1 MRRGAEGTQ
10 NALAVGEVLED
21 RGGLLVQIA
30 GMEMQLVVL
39 DVEDVSGD
47 AVAVLVARL
56 SGQFLE
62 ELCVGNVALGYA
74 QMAGFR
80 GRDHRSEA
88 VGPCDLF
95 GDLGIED
102 AGRGLL
108 PDLLVLLPGQ
118 LETFVVGLDAN
129 GRVAVFRE
137 VVVDVLD
144 DGFFP
149 RREVA
154 DISETG
160 DDLVAF
166 LEQGIV
172 DELEVPVGDRQLQ
185 DVEFLFVV
193 FEDERG
199 DLLRD
204 VRREGLPL
212 DLDQKGRFEGV
223 DIHAP
228 VSSGTA

>member
-1 MRRGAEGTQ
+1 
-10 NALAVGEVLED
+10 
-21 RGGLLVQIA
+21 
-30 GMEMQLVVL
+30 MQLVVL

-62 ELCVGNVALGYA
+62 ELCVGNVTLGYA
-74 QMAGFR
+74 QMTGFR

-88 VGPCDLF
+88 VGPCDLL
-95 GDLGIED
+95 GDLGIEN
-102 AGRGLL
+102 AGSGLL
-108 PDLLVLLPGQ
+108 PDLLVLLSGQ
-118 LETFVVGLDAN
+118 LEAFVVGLDMD
-129 GRVAVFRE
+129 GRVTVLRK
-137 VVVDVLD
+137 VIVDILD
-144 DGFFP
+144 DRLLP

-172 DELEVPVGDRQLQ
+172 DELEVPVGDRELQ
-185 DVEFLFVV
+185 HVEFLLVV
-193 FEDERG
+193 LEDERG

-204 VRREGLPL
+204 IRRKGLPL
-212 DLDQKGRFEGV
+212 DLDQKSRFEGV

-228 VSSGTA
+228 VSSRPA

>member
-1 MRRGAEGTQ
+1 
-10 NALAVGEVLED
+10 
-21 RGGLLVQIA
+21 
-30 GMEMQLVVL
+30 MQLVVL

-56 SGQFLE
+56 SGQLLE

-80 GRDHRSEA
+80 GRNHRSEA
-88 VGPCDLF
+88 VGPRDLL
-95 GDLGIED
+95 GDLGIEN
-102 AGRGLL
+102 AGSGLL
-108 PDLLVLLPGQ
+108 PDLLVLLSGQ
-118 LETFVVGLDAN
+118 LEAFVVGLDMD
-129 GRVAVFRE
+129 GRVTVLRK
-137 VVVDVLD
+137 VVVDILD
-144 DGFFP
+144 DRLLA

-172 DELEVPVGDRQLQ
+172 NELEVPVGDRELQ
-185 DVEFLFVV
+185 HVEFLLVV
-193 FEDERG
+193 LEDERG

-204 VRREGLPL
+204 IRRKGLPL
-212 DLDQKGRFEGV
+212 DLDHKSRFEGV

-228 VSSGTA
+228 ISSRPA

>member
-1 MRRGAEGTQ
+1 
-10 NALAVGEVLED
+10 
-21 RGGLLVQIA
+21 
-30 GMEMQLVVL
+30 MQLVVL

-56 SGQFLE
+56 SGQLLE

-88 VGPCDLF
+88 VGPCDLL

-108 PDLLVLLPGQ
+108 PNLLVLLSSQ
-118 LETFVVGLDAN
+118 LEAFVIGLDMD
-129 GRVAVFRE
+129 GRVTVLRK
-137 VVVDVLD
+137 VVVDILD
-144 DGFFP
+144 DRLLA

-160 DDLVAF
+160 DDLVAL

-172 DELEVPVGDRQLQ
+172 DELEVSVGDREFQ
-185 DVEFLFVV
+185 DVEFLLVV
-193 FEDERG
+193 LEDERG

-204 VRREGLPL
+204 IRRKGLPL
-212 DLDQKGRFEGV
+212 DLDQKSRFEGV

-228 VSSGTA
+228 VSSRPA